1 MKNCTIKMS
10 EKIKAEL
17 DKEALELLDYLF
29 SKQPGNVFKWFNIKY
44 PQDFPKA
51 RAVIIEAIE
60 RMIFPCDPDILQVA
74 KDKLKEAINDA
85 INILDPEG
93 WMEKNKYRKMDA

>member
-1 MKNCTIKMS
+1 MS

-93 WMEKNKYRKMDA
+93 WMEKNKYKKNPV